1 MFTRAL
7 IILTLL
13 LPYTMSGTVM
23 ELSAIFVER
32 MIFLKP
38 SGGDL
43 KTDCCSSVVMDEC
56 SGLTHHLRS
65 L

>member
-1 MFTRAL
+1 MDMTF
-7 IILTLL
+7 IVSTLL

-23 ELSAIFVER
+23 ELSAIFVDK

-38 SGGDL
+38 AGGDL
-43 KTDCCSSVVMDEC
+43 KTDSCSSVVMVEWR
-56 SGLTHHLRS
+56 GLTHHLRS